1 MDIQLLYTDSYVPVV
16 YTYMWTYVCT
26 ISTCTRVWTSIY
38 VLYTMY
44 AGGGPLIVFHFGR
57 HSYRYNWMRLYT
69 IVSKERLL
77 LYEDSACQRRPPR
90 QSPLLLPPLPLSLPS
105 SPPISPPPPPP
116 PCSLIHLTVFLSFL
130 NSFSACYLLFSLRLF
145 S

>member
-1 MDIQLLYTDSYVPVV
+1 MCPLC
-16 YTYMWTYVCT
+16 TYMWTYVCT

-57 HSYRYNWMRLYT
+57 HSYLYNWMRLYT

-77 LYEDSACQRRPPR
+77 LYEDSANVAHHDNHHYYYHHYHYHYHHHR
-90 QSPLLLPPLPLSLPS
+90 QYHHHLLLLHAPS
-105 SPPISPPPPPP
+105 SI
-116 PCSLIHLTVFLSFL
+116 
-130 NSFSACYLLFSLRLF
+130 
-145 S
+145 